1 MAEDK
6 HSFKVAVV
14 TPNGEVYDYPNA
26 TLAILH
32 TTDGE
37 LGLMANHNPVI
48 SALSTNGMK
57 IENKD
62 ENYEERLAVNGGF
75 AEFSNNTLTIVADAA
90 EKAEEI
96 DVHRAEE
103 ARDRAQRRLREAHDQ
118 RDQQLA
124 EAALL
129 RAVTRIHAATGK

>member
-1 MAEDK
+1 M
-6 HSFKVAVV
+6 
-14 TPNGEVYDYPNA
+14 
-26 TLAILH
+26 
-32 TTDGE
+32 
-37 LGLMANHNPVI
+37 
-48 SALSTNGMK
+48 
-57 IENKD
+57 
-62 ENYEERLAVNGGF
+62 
-75 AEFSNNTLTIVADAA
+75 TIVADAA